1 MKNMSM
7 MPSHIDVLLVE
18 DNPIDIMVTRKALE
32 EGGYD
37 IRLHVVEDGEKA
49 LAFINENCNPTDA
62 NLFCPDLILLDLNLH
77 KKSGREV
84 LREIRSNPD
93 TRRIPVIILTTS
105 AEEEDIKESYSQSAN
120 CYIVKPIGV
129 DSFTNAIKSIGDFWT
144 HTAKLPS
151 SPN

>member
-1 MKNMSM
+1 MST
-7 MPSHIDVLLVE
+7 MPSHTDVLLVE
-18 DNPIDIMVTRKALE
+18 DNPIDIMMTKKALE
-32 EGGYD
+32 EGGFD
-37 IRLHVVEDGEKA
+37 IRLQVVEDGEKA
-49 LAFINENCNPTDA
+49 LAFIYENCISTDE
-62 NLFCPDLILLDLNLH
+62 NLFCPDLILLDLNLP

-84 LREIRSNPD
+84 LKEIRSNPD

-129 DSFTNAIKSIGDFWT
+129 DNFTNAVKCIGEFWT
-144 HTAKLPS
+144 QTAKLPQ